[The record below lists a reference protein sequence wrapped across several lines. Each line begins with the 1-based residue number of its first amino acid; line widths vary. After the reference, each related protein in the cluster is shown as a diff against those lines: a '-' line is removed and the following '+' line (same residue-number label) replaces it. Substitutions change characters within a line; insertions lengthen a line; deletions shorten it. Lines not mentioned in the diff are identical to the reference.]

1 MYRRKITMKHFSKK
15 EIFSIPNLMGYFR
28 ILLIPVFCY
37 LYLTAENEH
46 EYFLAA
52 LVVLISS
59 LTDLFDGKIAR
70 RFHMVTELGKAL
82 DPIADKLTHAA
93 LAICL
98 ATRYPLMWVLIALLA
113 VKEGYMGIMGLIFLR
128 KGKMLNGA
136 MWFGK
141 VCTAILFAGLFVLF
155 LFPEIP
161 MFFVNGIIFGMMI
174 VMGIT
179 LCMYIP
185 VFKKMKNEEMK
196 DGKK

>member
-1 MYRRKITMKHFSKK
+1 MKRFSKK

-37 LYLTAENEH
+37 LYITAETER
-46 EYFLAA
+46 EYLYAA
-52 LVVLISS
+52 LVVLLSS

-98 ATRYPLMWVLIALLA
+98 ATRYPMMWALIALML
-113 VKEGYMGIMGLIFLR
+113 VKEGYMGVMGLIFLK
-128 KGKMLNGA
+128 KGKMLDGA

-141 VCTAILFAGLFVLF
+141 VCTAVLFAGLLVLF
-155 LFPEIP
+155 SFSQLEAAV
-161 MFFVNGIIFGMMI
+161 VNGIIMIMMGIMI
-174 VMGIT
+174 VT
-179 LCMYIP
+179 LCMYVP
-185 VFKKMKNEEMK
+185 VFQKMKHKEKK
-196 DGKK
+196 DGEE